1 MSAENGYEGIVK
13 LLIEAGADVT
23 ANDNYAIQV
32 STENGHE
39 KIVKLLIEAGADSTS
54 LIIDAVKD
62 GKLEIVKL
70 LIEAGAIENMKE
82 YKLLNLIH

>member
-1 MSAENGYEGIVK
+1 M
-13 LLIEAGADVT
+13 
-23 ANDNYAIQV
+23 